1 MIALY
6 DFIPR
11 YCPYCGQA
19 TSVTSDPAS
28 VADFSSC
35 FSFRCTHCNLVYQ
48 KAHTR
53 QLLRLARES
62 GGDLHRGLS
71 PLDEVQD
78 GRKKTSIEME
88 HTDLG
93 VRYSA

>member
-19 TSVTSDPAS
+19 AAVTSDPAS
-28 VADFSSC
+28 VADFSGR
-35 FSFRCTHCNLVYQ
+35 FSFRCAHCNLVYQ

-62 GGDLHRGLS
+62 GGDLRLDLS
-71 PLDEVQD
+71 TIPE
-78 GRKKTSIEME
+78 KKAPRQEASIELPE
-88 HTDLG
+88 LQLK
-93 VRYSA
+93 SSL

>member
-19 TSVTSDPAS
+19 TSVTGDPAS
-28 VADFSSC
+28 VADFSSG
-35 FSFRCTHCNLVYQ
+35 FSFRCAHCNLVYQ
-48 KAHTR
+48 KAHSR

-62 GGDLHRGLS
+62 GGDLHRDV
-71 PLDEVQD
+71 PAIDEVKD
-78 GRKKTSIEME
+78 GRQRTPIEIE
-88 HTDLG
+88 YPDLG
-93 VRYSA
+93 VRPSV

>member
-19 TSVTSDPAS
+19 AAATSDPAS
-28 VADFSSC
+28 VADFSSG
-35 FSFRCTHCNLVYQ
+35 FSFRCAHCTLVYQ

-62 GGDLHRGLS
+62 GGDLRHDPS
-71 PLDEVQD
+71 TSDEQGD
-78 GRKKTSIEME
+78 GHQRASIELPE
-88 HTDLG
+88 L
-93 VRYSA
+93 RLRSSL